1 MNDTN
6 LEQRCRVL
14 LASRPSCAWLI
25 CRSKCAKPGSTR
37 TPVVRTA
44 PFVSSRSTT
53 PSGTSSTG
61 TTTPGTPS
69 APGPVRPGA
78 SSREMA
84 GARRRQGADAPR
96 EGRAPAPR
104 GGYYRW
110 GEVLDHA
117 EAGSMRRFART
128 DLLAEAGPV
137 EEFSAESAPEAVADG
152 ITEVLTAPRCF
163 DCSHM
168 YAMVVWE
175 LPPGAERPEDV
186 AADDPARSTYIQC
199 AGSTG
204 VMTVEIRVTGQ
215 DGSYKHYVVAREPVA
230 DPESWMGIEW
240 DTGEGGPA
248 AVRVHPEEVFTGE
261 QAAPVFR
268 AYVVDGR
275 LPAPELLRP
284 LDI

>member
-163 DCSHM
+163 DGSHM

-175 LPPGAERPEDV
+175 LPPRRRAPRGRGSRRPRAFD
-186 AADDPARSTYIQC
+186 
-199 AGSTG
+199 
-204 VMTVEIRVTGQ
+204 
-215 DGSYKHYVVAREPVA
+215 
-230 DPESWMGIEW
+230 
-240 DTGEGGPA
+240 
-248 AVRVHPEEVFTGE
+248 VHPVRGLHRGDDGLD
-261 QAAPVFR
+261 PR
-268 AYVVDGR
+268 HRPGR
-275 LPAPELLRP
+275 LVQALRRRP
-284 LDI
+284 RAGRRS

>member
-1 MNDTN
+1 
-6 LEQRCRVL
+6 
-14 LASRPSCAWLI
+14 
-25 CRSKCAKPGSTR
+25 
-37 TPVVRTA
+37 
-44 PFVSSRSTT
+44 
-53 PSGTSSTG
+53 
-61 TTTPGTPS
+61 
-69 APGPVRPGA
+69 
-78 SSREMA
+78 
-84 GARRRQGADAPR
+84 
-96 EGRAPAPR
+96 
-104 GGYYRW
+104 
-110 GEVLDHA
+110 
-117 EAGSMRRFART
+117 MRRFART

-163 DCSHM
+163 DGSHM

-215 DGSYKHYVVAREPVA
+215 DGSYKHYVVAREPVT

-248 AVRVHPEEVFTGE
+248 AVRVHTEEVFTGE

>member
-84 GARRRQGADAPR
+84 GAQRRQGADAPR

-137 EEFSAESAPEAVADG
+137 EEFSAESTPEAVADG

-163 DCSHM
+163 DGSHM
-168 YAMVVWE
+168 YAMVVWG
-175 LPPGAERPEDV
+175 LPSGAERPEDV

-240 DTGEGGPA
+240 DPGEGGPA

>member
-1 MNDTN
+1 MPSLTRLTTGGVLNPLKNTTKIGHN
-6 LEQRCRVL
+6 KLLHQESLQPPLE
-14 LASRPSCAWLI
+14 
-25 CRSKCAKPGSTR
+25 
-37 TPVVRTA
+37 
-44 PFVSSRSTT
+44 
-53 PSGTSSTG
+53 
-61 TTTPGTPS
+61 
-69 APGPVRPGA
+69 
-78 SSREMA
+78 
-84 GARRRQGADAPR
+84 PR
-96 EGRAPAPR
+96 
-104 GGYYRW
+104 
-110 GEVLDHA
+110 
-117 EAGSMRRFART
+117 
-128 DLLAEAGPV
+128 
-137 EEFSAESAPEAVADG
+137 
-152 ITEVLTAPRCF
+152 
-163 DCSHM
+163 
-168 YAMVVWE
+168 
-175 LPPGAERPEDV
+175 EDV

-240 DTGEGGPA
+240 DPGEGGPA

>member
-1 MNDTN
+1 
-6 LEQRCRVL
+6 
-14 LASRPSCAWLI
+14 
-25 CRSKCAKPGSTR
+25 
-37 TPVVRTA
+37 
-44 PFVSSRSTT
+44 
-53 PSGTSSTG
+53 
-61 TTTPGTPS
+61 
-69 APGPVRPGA
+69 
-78 SSREMA
+78 
-84 GARRRQGADAPR
+84 
-96 EGRAPAPR
+96 
-104 GGYYRW
+104 
-110 GEVLDHA
+110 
-117 EAGSMRRFART
+117 MRRFART

-137 EEFSAESAPEAVADG
+137 EEFAAESTPEAVADG

-163 DCSHM
+163 DGSHM

-175 LPPGAERPEDV
+175 LPPGAECPEDV

>member
-1 MNDTN
+1 
-6 LEQRCRVL
+6 
-14 LASRPSCAWLI
+14 
-25 CRSKCAKPGSTR
+25 
-37 TPVVRTA
+37 
-44 PFVSSRSTT
+44 
-53 PSGTSSTG
+53 
-61 TTTPGTPS
+61 
-69 APGPVRPGA
+69 
-78 SSREMA
+78 
-84 GARRRQGADAPR
+84 
-96 EGRAPAPR
+96 
-104 GGYYRW
+104 
-110 GEVLDHA
+110 
-117 EAGSMRRFART
+117 MRRFART

-163 DCSHM
+163 DGSHM

-175 LPPGAERPEDV
+175 LPPRRRAPRGRGSRRPRAFDV
-186 AADDPARSTYIQC
+186 HPVRGLHRGDDGR
-199 AGSTG
+199 
-204 VMTVEIRVTGQ
+204 
-215 DGSYKHYVVAREPVA
+215 DPVA

-240 DTGEGGPA
+240 DPGEGGPA

>member
-1 MNDTN
+1 
-6 LEQRCRVL
+6 
-14 LASRPSCAWLI
+14 
-25 CRSKCAKPGSTR
+25 
-37 TPVVRTA
+37 
-44 PFVSSRSTT
+44 
-53 PSGTSSTG
+53 
-61 TTTPGTPS
+61 
-69 APGPVRPGA
+69 
-78 SSREMA
+78 
-84 GARRRQGADAPR
+84 
-96 EGRAPAPR
+96 
-104 GGYYRW
+104 
-110 GEVLDHA
+110 
-117 EAGSMRRFART
+117 MRRFART

-137 EEFSAESAPEAVADG
+137 EEFSAESTPEAVADG

-163 DCSHM
+163 DGSHM

-204 VMTVEIRVTGQ
+204 VMT
-215 DGSYKHYVVAREPVA
+215 VAREPVA

>member
-1 MNDTN
+1 MRKAWFDENSRGEN
-6 LEQRCRVL
+6 GALRE
-14 LASRPSCAWLI
+14 LALDDALWDQFNRDYDAW
-25 CRSKCAKPGSTR
+25 
-37 TPVVRTA
+37 
-44 PFVSSRSTT
+44 
-53 PSGTSSTG
+53 
-61 TTTPGTPS
+61 
-69 APGPVRPGA
+69 
-78 SSREMA
+78 
-84 GARRRQGADAPR
+84 
-96 EGRAPAPR
+96 
-104 GGYYRW
+104 Y
-110 GEVLDHA
+110 
-117 EAGSMRRFART
+117 
-128 DLLAEAGPV
+128 
-137 EEFSAESAPEAVADG
+137 
-152 ITEVLTAPRCF
+152 
-163 DCSHM
+163 
-168 YAMVVWE
+168 
-175 LPPGAERPEDV
+175 AERPEDV

-240 DTGEGGPA
+240 DPGEGGPA